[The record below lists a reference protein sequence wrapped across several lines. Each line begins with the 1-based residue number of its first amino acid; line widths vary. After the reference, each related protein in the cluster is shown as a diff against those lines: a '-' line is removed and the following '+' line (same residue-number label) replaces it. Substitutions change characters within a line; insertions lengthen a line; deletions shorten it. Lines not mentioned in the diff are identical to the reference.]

1 MEKRKR
7 HEINP
12 TPFTNSSRQTIN
24 KIDGVNYQDEKKHFP
39 NSGSNWQPISYLVKK
54 HLEKVVK

>member
-12 TPFTNSSRQTIN
+12 TPFTNSSRQIIDKIN
-24 KIDGVNYQDEKKHFP
+24 GVNYQDEKTHFL
-39 NSGSNWQPISYLVKK
+39 NLGSNWQPISYLLKK